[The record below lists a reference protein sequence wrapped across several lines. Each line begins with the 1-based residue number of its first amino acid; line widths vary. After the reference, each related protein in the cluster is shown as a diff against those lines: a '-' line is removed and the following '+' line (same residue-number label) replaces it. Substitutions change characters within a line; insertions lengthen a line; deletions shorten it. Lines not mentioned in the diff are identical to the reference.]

1 MKRILTIFVAI
12 LGFTGMANAQ
22 TTETGTGNTKA
33 TETTSASA
41 ATGESSCYCC
51 PKGDFC
57 STQAGTCALHTNI
70 KLVKDG
76 EYFCPMEDNVSGSST
91 GSCPVSGKA
100 MVQMDGKCT
109 SGAGFIE
116 GEAKG
121 KKSNK
126 KSKGDEQTKEQNN
139 SGEVNATATGK

>member
-1 MKRILTIFVAI
+1 MKRILTIFAAI
-12 LGFTGMANAQ
+12 LGFAGMANAQ
-22 TTETGTGNTKA
+22 ATGTENTN
-33 TETTSASA
+33 TTSASA
-41 ATGESSCYCC
+41 ASSESSCYCC

-57 STQAGTCALHTNI
+57 STQAGTCALHTNV

-76 EYFCPMEDNVSGSST
+76 EFYCPMEDNVTGSNS
-91 GSCPVSGKA
+91 GSCPVSGQS

-116 GEAKG
+116 GEQAKG

-126 KSKGDEQTKEQNN
+126 NKGTEQTKEQNN
-139 SGEVNATATGK
+139 SGEVNPTATGK